1 MTSTVSQM
9 LQRGPLT
16 GVDFGSDCTA
26 RRGSIDV
33 VEAM

>member
-16 GVDFGSDCTA
+16 VVDFGSDCTA
-26 RRGSIDV
+26 RRSRIDV
-33 VEAM
+33 LEAM